1 MFLTGHFTIWSW
13 LRKGSLTTARC
24 SRVVKAHV
32 AFKTW
37 KRFSDEKG
45 KLTCYLLFH
54 FRQMQHPCSKS
65 TGWCSIFSLY
75 SLPVGLSNITADL
88 PCGAIT
94 SNTAGKHQI
103 MHLLALFISFDT
115 QESWFPSVWLL
126 WEFGIT
132 SPIEK
137 ITST

>member
-1 MFLTGHFTIWSW
+1 MVILLFCF
-13 LRKGSLTTARC
+13 
-24 SRVVKAHV
+24 V

-54 FRQMQHPCSKS
+54 FRQMQHPCGKS
-65 TGWCSIFSLY
+65 TGWCGILSLY

-126 WEFGIT
+126 YEFGIT

-137 ITST
+137 ITGSISVSGQLPTYPSPNSTTVNW